1 MWLIKKNIYRL
12 SFFFQTRYPIMVKC
26 LNIGKNIG
34 KPIYRPISS
43 LYVCSDC
50 RVCFLLNAWLWCM
63 CVTLNLLL
71 SLKRCNNPRSL
82 MHDLQ
87 PCMCCSLRE
96 EPWSAARAVRP
107 SPHERAVYLLPL
119 TWSNAASLT
128 CVCVEET
135 AAWPGPMSSARSG
148 ADSCVSCWT
157 KVLRH
162 LRWDGAP
169 AADRAVCTVSQT
181 SQHHC
186 TACHIKSHLILHH
199 IRNPVL
205 SYFYSSK
212 STSEIYL
219 RTRKYHVWNVLK
231 VKNVCLLN
239 VVR

>member
-1 MWLIKKNIYRL
+1 ML
-12 SFFFQTRYPIMVKC
+12 KC
-26 LNIGKNIG
+26 LNMGKNIG
-34 KPIYRPISS
+34 KPIYRSISS

-50 RVCFLLNAWLWCM
+50 CVCFLLNVWLWCM

-157 KVLRH
+157 KVPRH
-162 LRWDGAP
+162 LSSGGQSRLY
-169 AADRAVCTVSQT
+169 CITNSTTSLHCVSYQISSNT
-181 SQHHC
+181 S
-186 TACHIKSHLILHH
+186 SH
-199 IRNPVL
+199 
-205 SYFYSSK
+205 
-212 STSEIYL
+212 
-219 RTRKYHVWNVLK
+219 
-231 VKNVCLLN
+231 
-239 VVR
+239 